1 MNNLTKLKLGLMGAA
16 FALTAMAAPVW
27 ADKMVLSSSGGQ
39 VAQLMQGVFTGP
51 FTKETGIKVEYLAT
65 TDRASA
71 IKAMEAA
78 GNTIWDV
85 TELNAIE
92 YATASLN
99 GWLAPLDWAKIDPN
113 NMLPDSAKLK
123 DAGVAATYSNI
134 LAIRTDKAT
143 GRQMSSWADFWDV
156 KTFPGPRSLQNQPFD
171 NLEFALLADGVAK
184 ADLYKVLDT
193 PEGIDRAFAKLDE
206 IKPYIISWWT
216 TGAQPIQMLADGE
229 VYYTSAFNGRLTK
242 MAKEGQPVKIIWNG
256 GAVKPSYVA
265 IPKGAP
271 DRAAA
276 DKFLTFMLTSPERAA
291 SFASFAP
298 YPFFTKGLYDI
309 LPKEKGEILPTY
321 PANLAQQFV
330 SNDLWWGAHYA
341 ALNERWQDWVLK

>member
-1 MNNLTKLKLGLMGAA
+1 MTLSKKIRLGLMGAA
-16 FALTAMAAPVW
+16 TALTMAAGPAM

-39 VAQLMQGVFTGP
+39 VAQLMQAVFTGP
-51 FTKETGIKVEYLAT
+51 FTKQTGIEVEYLAT
-65 TDRASA
+65 TDRASS
-71 IKAMEAA
+71 IKAMMLA

-99 GWLAPLDWAKIDPN
+99 GWLEPLDWAVIDPD

-123 DAGVAATYSNI
+123 DAGIAATYSNI
-134 LAIRTDKAT
+134 LAVRTDKGPAP
-143 GRQMSSWADFWDV
+143 SSWAEFWDV
-156 KTFPGPRSLQNQPFD
+156 EAFPGPRSLQNQPFD

-206 IKPYIISWWT
+206 IKPDIVTWWT

-229 VYYTSAFNGRLTK
+229 VFYTSAFNGRLTK
-242 MAKEGQPVKIIWNG
+242 MANEGQPVRIIWNG
-256 GAVKPSYVA
+256 GALKPSYVA

-271 DRAAA
+271 DRDAA

-291 SFASFAP
+291 AFASFAP
-298 YPFFTKGLYDI
+298 YPFFTRGLYDL
-309 LPKEKGEILPTY
+309 LPREKGEVLPTY
-321 PANLAQQFV
+321 PANLQQQFV
-330 SNDLWWGAHYA
+330 SNDLWWGTHYSD
-341 ALNERWQDWVLK
+341 LNERWQDWVLE

>member
-1 MNNLTKLKLGLMGAA
+1 MKISQKLKTGLAGVAIGLAMTVTP
-16 FALTAMAAPVW
+16 ALAE
-27 ADKMVLSSSGGQ
+27 KMTLSSSGGQ

-51 FTKETGIKVEYLAT
+51 FTKETGIEVEYLAT
-65 TDRASA
+65 TERASS
-71 IKAMEAA
+71 IKAMVLA

-99 GWLAPLDWAKIDPN
+99 GWLEPLDWAVIDPN
-113 NMLPDSAKLK
+113 NMLPDSARLK
-123 DAGVAATYSNI
+123 DAGIAATYSNI
-134 LAIRTDKAT
+134 LAIRTDKGAAP
-143 GRQMSSWADFWDV
+143 SSWAEFWDV
-156 KTFPGPRSLQNQPFD
+156 ETFPGPRALQNQPFD

-184 ADLYKVLDT
+184 QDLYTVLGTD
-193 PEGIDRAFAKLDE
+193 EGIERAFAKLDE
-206 IKPYIISWWT
+206 IKPHIISWWT

-242 MAKEGQPVKIIWNG
+242 MAAEGQPVRIVWNG

-271 DRAAA
+271 NRAAA
-276 DKFLTFMLTSPERAA
+276 DRFLTFMLTSPERAA
-291 SFASFAP
+291 AFAGFAP

-309 LPKEKGEILPTY
+309 LPPEKGAILPTY
-321 PANLAQQFV
+321 PANLEQQFV
-330 SNDLWWGAHYA
+330 SNDLWWGAHYSD
-341 ALNERWQDWVLK
+341 LNERWQDWILE